1 MRLVARY
8 RGPEAQC
15 FAQEPA
21 PYGAGWPEVADIAE
35 TIFVYEAGPD
45 EPGEHFY
52 LLLAYDGE
60 GNEVGR
66 KRVDGWG
73 DDGAQEPRRDS
84 GSERRWMCLL

>member
-8 RGPEAQC
+8 RGPEAQR

-21 PYGAGWPEVADIAE
+21 PYGAGWPAVAEIAE
-35 TIFVYEAGPD
+35 AILVCESEAH
-45 EPGEHFY
+45 EPGEYFC

-66 KRVDGWG
+66 KKMEGW
-73 DDGAQEPRRDS
+73 DDDAAGGLREDPTSQ
-84 GSERRWMCLL
+84 RRWICLL